1 MILSTS
7 KQTMIIFVSFGLF
20 LILAICREQLIDM
33 DEAIYAWLTAHESSA
48 VFSLM
53 ETLTAI
59 GSGEMILMITIL
71 IAAILAIK
79 RLWSTAFFA
88 LTITFGGIFINLVL
102 KMTIQRGRPGES
114 RDLEVFGHSLDMTSY
129 SFPSGH
135 SMRIV
140 LLSLLLIFLAVH
152 FMKSGTRKI
161 SMVTLLIVL
170 PVLVCLSRI
179 MIGLHYFTDVLAA
192 TFAAIFWFQ
201 ICYFFFDRKLFSK
214 TKEQQKRMPV

>member
-1 MILSTS
+1 MTLSTS
-7 KQTMIIFVSFGLF
+7 KQTTIILSSFVLF
-20 LILAICREQLIDM
+20 LLLAIFREQLIHM
-33 DEAIYAWLTAHESSA
+33 DEAIYAWLTAYESPSIL
-48 VFSLM
+48 SIM
-53 ETLTAI
+53 EGLTDI
-59 GSGEMILMITIL
+59 GSGEMILIITFI
-71 IAAILAIK
+71 IAAILAFK
-79 RLWSTAFFA
+79 RLWSYA
-88 LTITFGGIFINLVL
+88 LFSLVVTFGGLFINLAL

-152 FMKSGTRKI
+152 FVKSSTWKA
-161 SMVTLLIVL
+161 SMVILLIVL

-201 ICYFFFDRKLFSK
+201 ICYFFFNRRFFYK
-214 TKEQQKRMPV
+214 TKQVKKRMPV